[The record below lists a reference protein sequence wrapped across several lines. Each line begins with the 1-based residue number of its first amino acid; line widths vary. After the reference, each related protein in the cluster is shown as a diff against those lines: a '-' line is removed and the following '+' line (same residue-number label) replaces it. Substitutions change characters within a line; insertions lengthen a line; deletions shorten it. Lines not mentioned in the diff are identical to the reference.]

1 MTNPAIHP
9 ELAELILSLTDAGL
23 TIYAYPETPPRQ
35 LTWVVAERNGN
46 TCVVSITRFD
56 GFTVTACIRPS
67 REYGSGVSVDIEPYL
82 RAGRGVPGDPET
94 ITERVVAAA
103 IKGTKPTVRVRF
115 CKVNPVVPND
125 GMKHFS
131 WANLVRVAP

>member
-1 MTNPAIHP
+1 MTTPTIHP
-9 ELAELILSLTDAGL
+9 ELAELIPSLTDAGL

-35 LTWVVAERNGN
+35 LTWIVAERNGN

-67 REYGSGVSVDIEPYL
+67 REYGSGVFVDIEP
-82 RAGRGVPGDPET
+82 GEPDT

-103 IKGTKPTVRVRF
+103 INGTEPTVRVRF
-115 CKVNPVVPND
+115 CKVNPIVPND

-131 WANLVRVAP
+131 WANLAKVAP